1 MHDTIRKGTTMTRH
15 LFIALVI
22 LTYPSCA
29 PALRTGAAEDVVVEQ
44 LFFGRN
50 MPGGQ
55 VVSDSAWIN
64 FLSEVVTPRFPDG
77 LTVFQAAGQWRGADG
92 KIEREASFV
101 LDWCTCLLRRRIR
114 ISFSSYRNTS
124 GVFSRRRC
132 CAWSSRQKHRIKWQA
147 DLVLDQGIFIYTK
160 RIKGVM

>member
-1 MHDTIRKGTTMTRH
+1 MTRH

-29 PALRTGAAEDVVVEQ
+29 PALRTGPAEDVVVEQ

-55 VVSDSAWIN
+55 VVSDSAWSR

-101 LDWCTCLLRRRIR
+101 LELVHAASAAADSNIVFIMTEYKRRFRQEAVLRVVIPAKA
-114 ISFSSYRNTS
+114 SY
-124 GVFSRRRC
+124 
-132 CAWSSRQKHRIKWQA
+132 
-147 DLVLDQGIFIYTK
+147 
-160 RIKGVM
+160 